1 MTYIALHSAICKTT
15 IVSIFLYGTVFPLK
29 FHVAS
34 THTHVYCHAL
44 LCKLPRRQLFK
55 ILSTEC
61 RMYKAHV
68 CKLRGGSDTGYYQQQ
83 WLCLAAFSLLYLLYL
98 LYILYILYLLWR
110 TSCTSCGVHLIPPV
124 HLVHPPLSS
133 LRRPRVNISSIVIV
147 LFRVILSVIVT
158 CTILKLFLC
167 IFFRELE
174 V

>member
-1 MTYIALHSAICKTT
+1 MLFCANYREEAAIQDFINRMYNVQSTCVQ
-15 IVSIFLYGTVFPLK
+15 IRWWQRYG
-29 FHVAS
+29 
-34 THTHVYCHAL
+34 
-44 LCKLPRRQLFK
+44 
-55 ILSTEC
+55 ILSTAVAMPGC
-61 RMYKAHV
+61 
-68 CKLRGGSDTGYYQQQ
+68 LRP
-83 WLCLAAFSLLYLLYL
+83 LVPLVHLVPPL
-98 LYILYILYLLWR
+98 LYILYLLYLLWR

-147 LFRVILSVIVT
+147 LFKVILSVIVT

>member
-1 MTYIALHSAICKTT
+1 MQITE
-15 IVSIFLYGTVFPLK
+15 
-29 FHVAS
+29 
-34 THTHVYCHAL
+34 
-44 LCKLPRRQLFK
+44 RRQLFK

-61 RMYKAHV
+61 TMYKAHV
-68 CKLRGGSDTGYYQQQ
+68 CKLGGGSDTGYYQQQ
-83 WLCLAAFSLLYLLYL
+83 WLCLAAFALLYLLYLLYILYILYL

-147 LFRVILSVIVT
+147 LFKVILSVIVT